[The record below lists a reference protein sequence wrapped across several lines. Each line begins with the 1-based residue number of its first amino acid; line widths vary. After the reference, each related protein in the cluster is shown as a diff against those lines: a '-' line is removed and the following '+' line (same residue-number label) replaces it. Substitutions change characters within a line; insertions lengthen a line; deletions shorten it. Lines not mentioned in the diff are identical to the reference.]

1 MAAKYQ
7 QSYGRDPKLVSG
19 RASTPGPEAFTSW
32 AQVTK
37 AMSDPRYDADP
48 AYRAEVENRIAAS
61 KTL

>member
-1 MAAKYQ
+1 M
-7 QSYGRDPKLVSG
+7 KLVGS
-19 RASTPGPEAFTSW
+19 RASTPGPGALPRG

-37 AMSDPRYDADP
+37 AMSDPRYDSDP